1 MSSTLWIS
9 AGTRSRILP
18 AMQAE
23 IMALLAQLDLRDDG
37 PDLIPDS
44 GLETDPTPY
53 LILFG
58 LGFLLG
64 APGHLPQPNAGGA
77 GVVPL
82 VSHPRLIR
90 PLVYALAN

>member
-1 MSSTLWIS
+1 
-9 AGTRSRILP
+9 
-18 AMQAE
+18 MQAE

-64 APGHLPQPNAGGA
+64 ALGHLTQTKTLVAL
-77 GVVPL
+77 GVTMVFL
-82 VSHPRLIR
+82 ATLIL
-90 PLVYALAN
+90 PLVYALSN